1 MPAQNNQSSVAL
13 QSRYMEYLP
22 ALFRDDEFM
31 GQFLLIFE
39 SILRP
44 IENTVDS
51 IAPYFDP
58 LMTPEPLLPWL
69 ASWVDLTLDPTWP
82 MERRRELVK
91 SAGEL
96 YRWRGTKRG
105 LAEYLRIYTGSVPE
119 IAEYIPGMTLDR
131 ETKLGI
137 DTKLGSSGEGYHFTV
152 TLELDGGSE
161 INDGTVK
168 AIIEAQKPAHTVYTL
183 QIRRNG
189 RGKQEKDVA

>member
-1 MPAQNNQSSVAL
+1 
-13 QSRYMEYLP
+13 
-22 ALFRDDEFM
+22 
-31 GQFLLIFE
+31 
-39 SILRP
+39 
-44 IENTVDS
+44 
-51 IAPYFDP
+51 
-58 LMTPEPLLPWL
+58 MTPEPLLPWL

-96 YRWRGTKRG
+96 YRWRGTRRG

-119 IAEYIPGMTLDR
+119 IAEYIPGMTLDH

>member
-1 MPAQNNQSSVAL
+1 MQAQQNRGSDKLQSSYL
-13 QSRYMEYLP
+13 EYLP

-39 SILRP
+39 SIMKP
-44 IENTVDS
+44 IENTVDN
-51 IAPYFDP
+51 IPLYFDP

-69 ASWVDLTLDPTWP
+69 ASWLDLTLDQTWP
-82 MERRRELVK
+82 EERRRKLVK

-105 LAEYLRIYTGSVPE
+105 LSEYLRIYTGRMPE
-119 IAEYIPGMTLDR
+119 ISEYIPGMSLDHKT
-131 ETKLGI
+131 ELGVN
-137 DTKLGSSGEGYHFTV
+137 TRLGSSGTGHHFTV
-152 TLELDGGSE
+152 TLELDESSKTD
-161 INDGTVK
+161 INTVK

-189 RGKQEKDVA
+189 RGKQDNGA